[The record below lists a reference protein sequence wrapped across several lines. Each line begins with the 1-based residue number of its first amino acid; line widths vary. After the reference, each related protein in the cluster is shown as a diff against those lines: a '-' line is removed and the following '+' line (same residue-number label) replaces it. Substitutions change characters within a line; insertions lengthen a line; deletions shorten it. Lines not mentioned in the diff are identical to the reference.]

1 MKNRIIKTVSLILVA
16 AILFSV
22 FSTVCLAE
30 ENSDNTVNQTNANIL
45 NELLS
50 DIDMDGAYTFNC
62 EYDSNGRI
70 IKVLCRSGS
79 VETIYNYT
87 YTGNTYECSVTT
99 SEVAELLSEDVELFT
114 SLSGDDLKIT
124 NASIKNRIE
133 QAKALWNEADK
144 NGDEVTK
151 ERAHLEARIARAD
164 YCVLYPKS
172 DFAYTFLETGEL
184 FTNTAFRRELKLND
198 TGNDV
203 LVLQRAL
210 MYYDYMDELDLPDAN
225 YGIYDSITKDAVSN
239 FQEKNF
245 GKFSENGIANASTLT
260 KLFTP
265 SNSLNNMT
273 LNSFST
279 MAGFTNINLF
289 RERHNAVRDIVAAR
303 VGGIIEAYVAQ
314 AGLRSNG
321 GFVDVVQVQKPI
333 SNAWEIKPKSTYG
346 ISTGARQLQTYIDK
360 SYLDVNQNHE
370 IRGTYCPLQSGYKIE
385 QITWKYS
392 PSITLVIKSDENN
405 YGVVY
410 YETLKND
417 QKVRVPVVS
426 PSPQEEKEREKVK
439 ITAPDPE
446 VVVGGL
452 TAAGLVV
459 VGFYVVKGII
469 AISLAAPTGGVS
481 LAFAF

>member
-1 MKNRIIKTVSLILVA
+1 MKNRIIKIVSLVLVTSIL
-16 AILFSV
+16 LSV
-22 FSTVCLAE
+22 FSTVCFAE

-70 IKVLCRSGS
+70 IRVLCRSGS

-87 YTGNTYECSVTT
+87 YTGNTYECNVTT
-99 SEVAELLSEDVELFT
+99 NEVAELLSENAELFT

-124 NASIKNRIE
+124 NASIKSRIE

-210 MYYDYMDELDLPDAN
+210 MYYDYMDEIDLPDAN
-225 YGIYDSITKDAVSN
+225 YGTYDSITKDAVSN

-273 LNSFST
+273 LYSFST

-289 RERHNAVRDIVAAR
+289 RERHNTVRDIVAAK
-303 VGGIIEAYVAQ
+303 VGGITEAYVAQ
-314 AGLRSNG
+314 AGLRGNG

-346 ISTGARQLQTYIDK
+346 ISTGALQLQTYIDK
-360 SYLDVNQNHE
+360 SYLDVNRNHE

-426 PSPQEEKEREKVK
+426 PSPQEEKEREKAK

-452 TAAGLVV
+452 TAAGVVV
-459 VGFYVVKGII
+459 VGFYVVKGIV
-469 AISLAAPTGGVS
+469 AILAAGPTGGFS